1 MSIQDNN
8 DTIATIQKIV
18 HHYNEI
24 PNQIRAVSQIS
35 ARAATLAL
43 RQLELISETEL
54 KPEQRLAYLQ
64 KSHLLLLQ
72 IEKNPIFR
80 PRTTSN
86 TSSTP
91 INSPQQIDQ
100 WDEEEEENSL
110 RSSPLI
116 SSSKEIQNL
125 KTSLAGAAS
134 SIGYKAAL
142 SRLPTSCS
150 FCAIAIPS
158 TASTAST
165 TSTASIS
172 STSRQRQKEN
182 DLLAQ
187 DQKDLQRDTIEI
199 NGLLHDGSIEPYTII
214 LQHIVNICNQEKSRN
229 CQLSISKETTPS
241 PSASSFSSFATMIIR
256 FANRT
261 CSGGDS
267 FDVIHE
273 MIQNQ
278 NYSIV
283 MPSST
288 HVQKPLKVTI
298 TVGPYYVK
306 NNEKRNNSDTS
317 DISDNSNDVLVNG
330 TWYYGLRAVVQASLV
345 YTVCDTQDPTVVW
358 SVIEGKYEKI
368 LTKRMN
374 VYGVVI
380 ADADDAKEMESCR
393 VELIK
398 LK

>member
-1 MSIQDNN
+1 MSLPNQDNN

-43 RQLELISETEL
+43 RQLELISEL
-54 KPEQRLAYLQ
+54 NPEQRSAYLQ

-91 INSPQQIDQ
+91 IESPQQIDQ
-100 WDEEEEENSL
+100 WDEEEEENS
-110 RSSPLI
+110 SPLT
-116 SSSKEIQNL
+116 SSSQEIQNL

-158 TASTAST
+158 TTST
-165 TSTASIS
+165 TSIS

-241 PSASSFSSFATMIIR
+241 PSASSLSSFATMIIR

-317 DISDNSNDVLVNG
+317 DISDNSNDVIENG

-345 YTVCDTQDPTVVW
+345 YTVCDTQDPTVVFAK
-358 SVIEGKYEKI
+358 ILGKYEKI
-368 LTKRMN
+368 LTTRMN
-374 VYGVVI
+374 VYGDFI
-380 ADADDAKEMESCR
+380 ADGDDRKEMESCR

>member
-1 MSIQDNN
+1 MSTQDNN
-8 DTIATIQKIV
+8 DVIATIQKIV

-43 RQLELISETEL
+43 RQLELISEL
-54 KPEQRLAYLQ
+54 NPEQRSAYLQ

-80 PRTTSN
+80 PRTASN
-86 TSSTP
+86 ISSTP
-91 INSPQQIDQ
+91 IESPQQIDQ
-100 WDEEEEENSL
+100 WDEEEENSSTL
-110 RSSPLI
+110 T

-241 PSASSFSSFATMIIR
+241 PSASSLSSFATMIIR

-317 DISDNSNDVLVNG
+317 DISDTSNDVIENG

-368 LTKRMN
+368 LTKRIN
-374 VYGVVI
+374 VYGVV
-380 ADADDAKEMESCR
+380 ADGDDAKEMESCR